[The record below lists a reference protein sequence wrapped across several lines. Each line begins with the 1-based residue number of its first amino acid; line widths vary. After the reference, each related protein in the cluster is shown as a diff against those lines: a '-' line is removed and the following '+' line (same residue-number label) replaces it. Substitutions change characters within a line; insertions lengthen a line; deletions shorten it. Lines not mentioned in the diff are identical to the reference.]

1 MRLTTFLLFLCF
13 YISVRAQST
22 QKMGY
27 QTAIRN
33 TEGALVI
40 NQEIRLRINI
50 LQGNMTGSSIYEE
63 NHILTTN
70 SSGLISAEMGT
81 GMTSDDFSSIDWSK
95 GPYFI
100 KREVKLDEDSNY
112 IEDGTSQLLSVP
124 YALYTKTADTLI
136 NSPDN
141 SSTNELQQLS
151 TSILGD
157 TVFISKGNYV
167 IIPGV
172 SARNFP
178 SFNNHLNLYGGNSY
192 ESAKNLR
199 QTSDGGYVIIGET
212 FSGVSGDISQPNKGY
227 SDIWILKLNADGSK
241 AWDKSLGG
249 SSFDFGYDIYP
260 TPDRGYIVVGGI
272 FGNDTDATDT
282 IYGAQDIWIFKLND
296 DGSIAWDK
304 TFGGSL
310 YDKISSIQ
318 NTSDGGYVVV
328 GTSNSANGNIY
339 DSNKGGLDLVVIKL
353 NADGSKAWNKT
364 YGGSGSEQGISI
376 QTTSDNGYII
386 VGFTESDNIDIEDGN
401 NGGKDIWVLKLNAD
415 GSKDWDKTFGGSGD
429 DLANSVQTT
438 SDNGYIITGYT
449 KSNNFDVEDGNNG
462 DMDIWVLKLN
472 ADGSKAWDKTFGGSG
487 EDQANSIQ
495 TTSDNGY
502 IVTGYT
508 SSDSMDIEDGN
519 NGTIDVWVLKLNAD
533 GSKAWDKTF
542 GGTQVENGLSIQKT
556 FHGGYILLATTTS
569 SGGDGDIKDENNGY
583 YDVWVIKLDSEGNIS
598 N

>member
-1 MRLTTFLLFLCF
+1 MFLCF

>member
-13 YISVRAQST
+13 YISVRAQSS

-178 SFNNHLNLYGGNSY
+178 SFNNHLNLYGGNSA

-310 YDKISSIQ
+310 FDAISSIQ
-318 NTSDGGYVVV
+318 TTSDGGYVAV

-339 DSNKGGLDLVVIKL
+339 DSNKGGADLVVIKL

-401 NGGKDIWVLKLNAD
+401 NGGKDVWVLKLNAD

-462 DMDIWVLKLN
+462 DKDIWVLKLN

-542 GGTQVENGLSIQKT
+542 GGTQVETGWSIQKT

-569 SGGDGDIKDENNGY
+569 SGGDGDIKDENNGN

>member
-1 MRLTTFLLFLCF
+1 
-13 YISVRAQST
+13 
-22 QKMGY
+22 MGY

-178 SFNNHLNLYGGNSY
+178 SFNNHLNLYGGNSA

-310 YDKISSIQ
+310 YDAISSIQ
-318 NTSDGGYVVV
+318 TTSDGGYVAV

-386 VGFTESDNIDIEDGN
+386 VGFTESDSIDIEDGN
-401 NGGKDIWVLKLNAD
+401 NGGKDVWVLKLNAD

-462 DMDIWVLKLN
+462 DKDIWVLKLN

-542 GGTQVENGLSIQKT
+542 GGTQVETGWSIQKT

>member
-1 MRLTTFLLFLCF
+1 
-13 YISVRAQST
+13 
-22 QKMGY
+22 MGY

-178 SFNNHLNLYGGNSY
+178 SFNNHLNLYGGNSA

-310 YDKISSIQ
+310 YDAISSIQ
-318 NTSDGGYVVV
+318 TTSDGGYVAV

-339 DSNKGGLDLVVIKL
+339 DSNKGGADLVVIKL

-364 YGGSGSEQGISI
+364 FGGSGEDQANSI

-401 NGGKDIWVLKLNAD
+401 NGGKDVWVLKLNAD

-462 DMDIWVLKLN
+462 DKDIWVLKLN

-542 GGTQVENGLSIQKT
+542 GGTQAETGWSIQKT

-569 SGGDGDIKDENNGY
+569 SGGDGDIKDENNGN